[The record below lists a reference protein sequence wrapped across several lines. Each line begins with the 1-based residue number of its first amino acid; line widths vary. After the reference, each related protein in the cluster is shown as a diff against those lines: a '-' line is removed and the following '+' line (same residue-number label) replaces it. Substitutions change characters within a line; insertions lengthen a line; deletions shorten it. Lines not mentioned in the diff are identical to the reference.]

1 MNPLV
6 NFIPGQKATPNYWE
20 IDNQLAFIPPFK
32 ELYDLDKSKGKKD
45 SSLKM
50 WAIAFYCHPDSRI
63 INYPEKE
70 KRGLIETDI
79 VGDKIEWN
87 KLEGFIKDYKNLY
100 LTQAKRSLVNWK
112 IKLEERDD
120 YLMSIPYNTLP
131 LEDAAKLDKLL
142 ADTPKLFKQYEDIK
156 ELIQEEDAKVINKA
170 GIQESAAEKQL
181 I

>member
-6 NFIPGQKATPNYWE
+6 NFIPGQKTIPNYWE
-20 IDNQLAFIPPFK
+20 IDNQLAFVPPFK
-32 ELYDLDKSKGKKD
+32 ELYGTDKTKGKKD
-45 SSLKM
+45 SSLTM

-63 INYPEKE
+63 VNFPEQE
-70 KRGLIETDI
+70 KRVLIESDM
-79 VGDKIEWN
+79 VGSKMEWS
-87 KLEGFIKDYKNLY
+87 KLDSYIKEYKNLY

-112 IKLEERDD
+112 IKLEERDE

-131 LEDAAKLDKLL
+131 LEDAAKLDRLL

-170 GIQESAAEKQL
+170 GIQESAAEKHL